1 MDIDADELLQELDRI
16 EATLEEAARRAGDGC
31 GPDFERRL
39 GAHLRSL
46 RTMLGADDFTVAS
59 DAMEA
64 AERAMSAAD
73 PEAPLMMLVM
83 ARERLAAVIRRHA
96 GRRLP
101 TAA

>member
-1 MDIDADELLQELDRI
+1 MDIAADELLQELDRI
-16 EATLEEAARRAGDGC
+16 EATLDEAARHAGEGC

-46 RTMLGADDFTVAS
+46 RSMLGPDDLALAG

-73 PEAPLMMLVM
+73 PEAPLMMLAM

-96 GRRLP
+96 GNRLR

>member
-1 MDIDADELLQELDRI
+1 MDTAADELLQELDRI
-16 EATLEEAARRAGDGC
+16 EATFDEAARRAGEGC
-31 GPDFERRL
+31 PPDFERRL

-46 RTMLGADDFTVAS
+46 RSMLGVDDLTVAD

-73 PEAPLMMLVM
+73 PEAPLMMLAM
-83 ARERLAAVIRRHA
+83 ARERLAAVIRRHV
-96 GRRLP
+96 GNRLR

>member
-1 MDIDADELLQELDRI
+1 MDIPADELLQELDRI
-16 EATLEEAARRAGDGC
+16 EATLDEAARRAGEGC

-46 RTMLGADDFTVAS
+46 RSMLGEDGLAVAG

-73 PEAPLMMLVM
+73 PEAPLTMLAI
-83 ARERLAAVIRRHA
+83 ARERLATLIRRQA
-96 GRRLP
+96 GNRLRS
-101 TAA
+101 AA

>member
-73 PEAPLMMLVM
+73 PEAPLMMLAM
-83 ARERLAAVIRRHA
+83 ARGRLASVIRRHA
-96 GRRLP
+96 GRRLR

>member
-73 PEAPLMMLVM
+73 PEAPLMMLAM

-96 GRRLP
+96 GRRLR